1 MAELIITDWGLT
13 ILARYRRKNPDLAH
27 WKAGIIWHKGQ
38 ALLNVGGYLF
48 MNLLWML
55 LKMLLFTL
63 SVAAGVL
70 ATLRGDVP
78 LTLEYDI

>member
-1 MAELIITDWGLT
+1 
-13 ILARYRRKNPDLAH
+13 
-27 WKAGIIWHKGQ
+27 
-38 ALLNVGGYLF
+38 

-63 SVAAGVL
+63 SEAAG
-70 ATLRGDVP
+70 AIETLRGVVP

>member
-1 MAELIITDWGLT
+1 
-13 ILARYRRKNPDLAH
+13 
-27 WKAGIIWHKGQ
+27 
-38 ALLNVGGYLF
+38 

-63 SVAAGVL
+63 SAAAGVL